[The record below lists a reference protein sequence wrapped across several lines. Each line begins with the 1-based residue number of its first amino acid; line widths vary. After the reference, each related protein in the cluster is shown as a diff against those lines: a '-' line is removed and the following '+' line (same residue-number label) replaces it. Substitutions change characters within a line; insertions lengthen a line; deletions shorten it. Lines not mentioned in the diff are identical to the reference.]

1 MTSVFLELLSD
12 LLLDKHCCVS
22 MLSVL
27 SASFKYD
34 NYVASDVLLTTT
46 LLLNLFM
53 RSSQAE
59 LIIAAVSWLV
69 LWRRIPTSC
78 CMHLTLQHKCLEYAQ
93 VRPGTHS
100 FPAKWAT
107 LAGCYRPVSVY
118 SLRSGVQTHL
128 LPVRGPWH
136 FPACGPHIPLPLFPS
151 LLFLPLL
158 PSIPLL
164 YLPFRYLPLPSL
176 PLEVGPFNPAR
187 RSGGA
192 M

>member
-59 LIIAAVSWLV
+59 LIIAAVS
-69 LWRRIPTSC
+69 
-78 CMHLTLQHKCLEYAQ
+78 
-93 VRPGTHS
+93 
-100 FPAKWAT
+100 
-107 LAGCYRPVSVY
+107 
-118 SLRSGVQTHL
+118 
-128 LPVRGPWH
+128 
-136 FPACGPHIPLPLFPS
+136 
-151 LLFLPLL
+151 
-158 PSIPLL
+158 
-164 YLPFRYLPLPSL
+164 
-176 PLEVGPFNPAR
+176 
-187 RSGGA
+187 
-192 M
+192 